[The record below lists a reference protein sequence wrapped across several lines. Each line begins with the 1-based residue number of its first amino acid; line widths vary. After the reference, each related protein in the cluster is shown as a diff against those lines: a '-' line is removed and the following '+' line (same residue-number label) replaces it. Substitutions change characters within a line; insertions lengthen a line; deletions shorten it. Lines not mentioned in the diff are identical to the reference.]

1 MAAVINPP
9 MPFNKSLDDLNPD
22 LAFSYEL
29 AEKFVD
35 RTVPLSLE
43 DTDLSYTEIQVGY
56 TKRPAWFPYV
66 SIHTADTDM
75 SIETLGRGADLAA
88 RSLATDFAI
97 LIRDEA
103 SDEQLGRARLTD
115 LKYDLMR
122 VLGKMAGGGKTFRH
136 LEIEKVE
143 LIGITP
149 EDIEEAP
156 SWAFS
161 GQVLALGRVHFM

>member
-1 MAAVINPP
+1 MAEINPP
-9 MPFNKSLDDLNPD
+9 LPLGKTLDDLNPD

-29 AEKFVD
+29 AEQFVD
-35 RTVPLSLE
+35 REVELSLE
-43 DTDLSYTEIQVGY
+43 NEPLRFSEIQVGY
-56 TKRPAWFPYV
+56 TKRPSWFPYV
-66 SIHTADTDM
+66 SIHTADTDLT
-75 SIETLGRGADLAA
+75 IERLGLGANLRA

-122 VLGKMAGGGKTFRH
+122 VLGRMSGGGRTYRH
-136 LEIEKVE
+136 LEIQKVE

-149 EDIEEAP
+149 EDVEESP
-156 SWAFS
+156 TWGFT
-161 GQVLALGRVHFM
+161 GQVLALGRVHFD

>member
-1 MAAVINPP
+1 MTEINPP
-9 MPFNKSLDDLNPD
+9 LPDGKTLDDLNPD

-29 AEKFVD
+29 AEEFIG
-35 RTVPLSLE
+35 REIEMSLE
-43 DTDLSYTEIQVGY
+43 TNPVSYLEVQIGY

-75 SIETLGRGADLAA
+75 NIDKMGHGASLRA
-88 RSLATDFAI
+88 RSLATDFAV
-97 LIRDEA
+97 LIRDES

-122 VLGKMAGGGKTFRH
+122 ILGKMAGGGKTYKYI
-136 LEIEKVE
+136 EIHKVE

-149 EDIEEAP
+149 DDVEESVP
-156 SWAFS
+156 WGYS
-161 GQVLALGRVHFM
+161 GQVLALGRFYLE

>member
-1 MAAVINPP
+1 MSAIINPP
-9 MPFNKSLDDLNPD
+9 LPFSKTLDDLNPD

-29 AEKFVD
+29 AEQFVD

-43 DTDLSYTEIQVGY
+43 DRELGFYEIQVGY
-56 TKRPAWFPYV
+56 TKRPAFFPYV

-75 SIETLGRGADLAA
+75 SIQTLGRGADLVA

-97 LIRDEA
+97 LIRDEG

-122 VLGKMAGGGKTFRH
+122 VLGKMASGGKTFRH

-149 EDIEEAP
+149 EDVEESQ
-156 SWAFS
+156 SWGFS
-161 GQVLALGRVHFM
+161 GQVLAMGRVHFM